1 MSDDDV
7 SDQEMSS
14 SKRVDKKTKGRG
26 FKGSQSDRGDRAV
39 SLSLV
44 VIPYALD
51 DILTVALAWLT
62 LMVPHVAVAAVRVP
76 TSPLRRTTPP
86 LRTPPHRSP

>member
-7 SDQEMSS
+7 SDQEMS

-39 SLSLV
+39 RPSFTTCSLHT
-44 VIPYALD
+44 A
-51 DILTVALAWLT
+51 
-62 LMVPHVAVAAVRVP
+62 
-76 TSPLRRTTPP
+76 
-86 LRTPPHRSP
+86 